1 MRVSIQLCVVAT
13 LAVAAV
19 AQDAFNQTYFDPSA
33 MFGGAIGALQAQ
45 QMMSQKYGS
54 LMLDYQSAS
63 GWMQVAN
70 GWSQMATIETNGAA
84 LEEDE
89 EHVGSN
95 YDEVEANTE
104 RALLYVLKM
113 MYLQAG
119 NKFSLSQQSH
129 YQSKV
134 LVAMLQSSGAA
145 GNPAMSSALYMMYYL
160 QILRLMNSA
169 TTIQRQDAW
178 NTWLLHEIMETN
190 EFANGHGDIPS
201 SFLTT
206 MAHSREVAMQLYY
219 TEATQEFQIMY
230 LEFYLRSMA
239 GVPAANNAAA
249 SSFLEE
255 EMTETPAEPNKP
267 FMPFMMGGMGPQY
280 LSYYN
285 MYLSYF
291 ATIMN
296 VQAAQGLY
304 LHAHSEVSGEGVEHS
319 EAIKASAVQ
328 ALQQWSYLKLQQ
340 SMIAMYG
347 LFSGAPVAHNT
358 AAANSFVQTA
368 AETSSPTA

>member
-19 AQDAFNQTYFDPSA
+19 AQDAPSQTGPDPSA
-33 MFGGAIGALQAQ
+33 VFGSAIGALQAQ

-54 LMLDYQSAS
+54 LMLDYQSS
-63 GWMQVAN
+63 MGWMQVAN
-70 GWSQMATIETNGAA
+70 GWSQMATIERGSESF
-84 LEEDE
+84 EEDDE

-104 RALLYVLKM
+104 KALLYVLKL

-134 LVAMLQSSGAA
+134 VAAMMQTSGAT
-145 GNPAMSSALYMMYYL
+145 NPAMSSSLYMLYYL

-190 EFANGHGDIPS
+190 EFDNGHGEVPE
-201 SFLTT
+201 SFLDT
-206 MAHSREVAMQLYY
+206 MSRSRESAMQLYY
-219 TEATQEFQIMY
+219 VEATQEFQIMY

-239 GVPAANNAAA
+239 GVPAASNAAA
-249 SSFLEE
+249 SFLEE

-285 MYLSYF
+285 MYLQYF
-291 ATIMN
+291 ATMMN

-304 LHAHSEVSGEGVEHS
+304 LHAHSEVSGEGSEHS
-319 EAIKASAVQ
+319 ETIKASAVQ
-328 ALQQWSYLKLQQ
+328 ALQQWAYLKFQQ

-347 LFSGAPVAHNT
+347 LFSGAPVAHN
-358 AAANSFVQTA
+358 AVAANSLVQTA
-368 AETSSPTA
+368 AETTAPTA